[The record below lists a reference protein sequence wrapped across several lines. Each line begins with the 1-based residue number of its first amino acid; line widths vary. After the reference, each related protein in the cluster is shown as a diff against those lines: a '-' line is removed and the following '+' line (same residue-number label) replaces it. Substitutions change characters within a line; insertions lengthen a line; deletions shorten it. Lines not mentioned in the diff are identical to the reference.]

1 MLRTPIILVE
11 EALIQLEY
19 VLADYYTYSERNHD
33 NVFKSL
39 EETLYCLRITLD
51 STLSAIS
58 RFTTEPEIENIKKV
72 AR

>member
-1 MLRTPIILVE
+1 MLRTPIIRVE

-19 VLADYYTYSERNHD
+19 VLADYYTYGERNHD

-39 EETLYCLRITLD
+39 EETLYRLRITLD